1 MDFFAFCGIGIVA
14 CVLIITVKQYR
25 PDIAVVLAIAAGI
38 ILLAYMASDLG
49 NTIAK
54 LYDLMDGFSAFRE
67 EAGMVIRAL
76 GICLVSQLTSDICR
90 DAGQATIASRIELG
104 GKIVSLM
111 LVFPIF
117 VRILE
122 TAEMIMDG

>member
-1 MDFFAFCGIGIVA
+1 MDFFAFCGCGIVA

-25 PDIAVVLAIAAGI
+25 PDIAVVLAIAAGVV
-38 ILLAYMASDLG
+38 LFAYMASDLADSM
-49 NTIAK
+49 TRI
-54 LYDLMDGFSAFRE
+54 YSIMDGVSDFRE
-67 EAGMVIRAL
+67 EAEMVIRAL
-76 GICLVSQLTSDICR
+76 GICLISQLTSDVCR

-111 LVFPIF
+111 LIFPIF

-122 TAEMIMDG
+122 TAELIMDG